1 MAGKMTDAAADIH
14 MTNSNFMTKLANPE
28 DSIERLT
35 WHYENPSAEAMAS
48 AASGM
53 PGVGI
58 TSNTAP
64 WELIR
69 AAGAFPCVINSGNAH
84 YPDISYFMEENVFE
98 KRIRAIF
105 GAAISG
111 SLQHLSLLL
120 IPRTSEQEYKLY
132 LYLREVAR
140 QDPQRRIPP
149 VYLYDLL
156 HTRSSESY
164 SYGLERTLQLK
175 KRLETIT
182 GQTIDNT
189 ALLQAIEESNSAR
202 RVIRKL
208 LSLRHP
214 EPKISGTEALALIG
228 SSFFIN
234 RSEYALLAE
243 QSVKLIE
250 RRDPLFGKRVII
262 TGASLNHR
270 GLHQAVEMHGAVV
283 VAEDDWWG
291 SQSAGRDAD
300 NGSNDL
306 LKAVFEK
313 YYLDAPSPRL
323 FPFEIAD
330 AWFHRAS
337 TDGIDGVVFYLPS
350 EDCVAG
356 WDYPRRRRYLDDRK
370 IPHLLVR
377 EDAKSISEECHERIE
392 RFVHSIGAGR

>member
-1 MAGKMTDAAADIH
+1 MAFKIACAVSDIT
-14 MTNSNFMTKLANPE
+14 MTNSDFMAKLGNPE

-35 WHYENPSAEAMAS
+35 WHYENPAAEAIAS

-53 PGVGI
+53 PVVGI

-84 YPDISYFMEENVFE
+84 HPDISNFMEENVFE
-98 KRIRAIF
+98 KRIQAIF

-120 IPRTSEQEYKLY
+120 ISRTSEQEYKLY

-140 QDPQRRIPP
+140 QNPKRRMPP

-156 HTRSSESY
+156 HTRTTESY
-164 SYGLERTLQLK
+164 SYGLERTLHLK
-175 KRLETIT
+175 ERLEKLT
-182 GQTIDNT
+182 GQMIDIA
-189 ALLQAIEESNSAR
+189 ALLKAMEESNSAR
-202 RVIRKL
+202 SEIRKL

-214 EPKISGTEALALIG
+214 EPRISGTEALTLIG
-228 SSFFIN
+228 SSYFVN
-234 RSEYALLAE
+234 RKDYARLAG
-243 QSVKLIE
+243 QAVKLIE
-250 RRDPLFGKRVII
+250 LREPLSGKRILI

-270 GLHQAVEMHGAVV
+270 GLHQAVEMHRAIV

-291 SQSAGRDAD
+291 SQSAGLDVD
-300 NGSNDL
+300 NESNDL
-306 LKAVFEK
+306 VEAVFEK

-323 FPFEIAD
+323 FPLETAD
-330 AWFHRAS
+330 AWFQQAS
-337 TDGIDGVVFYLPS
+337 ADGIDGVIFYLPA

-356 WDYPRRRRYLDDRK
+356 WDYPRRRRFLDDRK

-377 EDAKSISEECHERIE
+377 EDAMSISEECHERIE
-392 RFVHSIGAGR
+392 RFVDSIGTGQ